1 MNPARSI
8 GVYDELGSLTPGK
21 RADVLLA
28 DDELNLVRV
37 L

>member
-8 GVYDELGSLTPGK
+8 GVYDEIGSLTPGK
-21 RADVLLA
+21 RADVVLA
-28 DDELNLVRV
+28 DQDLKLVKV